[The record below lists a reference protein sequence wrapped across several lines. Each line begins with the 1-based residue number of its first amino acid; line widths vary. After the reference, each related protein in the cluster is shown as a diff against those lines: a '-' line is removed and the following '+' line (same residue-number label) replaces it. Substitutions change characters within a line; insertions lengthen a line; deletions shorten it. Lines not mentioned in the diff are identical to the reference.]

1 MVPTSRQVYD
11 SPPDE
16 RGETRF
22 CNPLWRASLSFGSD
36 TITPSL
42 AGIRFARSSVGKLTF
57 YTPTMSPTIYPDD
70 ATTDEPTD
78 DLALVETPG
87 YGPRVLCPRHQRGTE
102 IMEGRQ

>member
-1 MVPTSRQVYD
+1 
-11 SPPDE
+11 
-16 RGETRF
+16 
-22 CNPLWRASLSFGSD
+22 
-36 TITPSL
+36 
-42 AGIRFARSSVGKLTF
+42 
-57 YTPTMSPTIYPDD
+57 MSPTIYPDD